1 MKQPHRSSISQTLT
15 NATNSVQSVEYTVTP
30 ISGADGL
37 CEGAPFTLIVQVDPK
52 PTLDDVVLPAIC
64 SGETFNHLPVEAGGI
79 NGTDSIPANTTYTW
93 TVVDANGLVTGD
105 SNETIG
111 QTSISQTLT
120 NGSNVPQTLVYTV
133 TPTSGDQGNCVGAE
147 FTLTI
152 VVNPTPV
159 IPTLTDEIC
168 SEETFVV
175 IPVNNPPTA
184 IVPANTTYTWIVV
197 DNTNVTGD
205 TNETT
210 PQILY
215 KSNPYKRHK

>member
-1 MKQPHRSSISQTLT
+1 MNNPPTSIVPANTTYTWIVVDNTNVTGDTNETTPQISISQTLT

-152 VVNPTPV
+152 VVNPTPNQ
-159 IPTLTDEIC
+159 E
-168 SEETFVV
+168 
-175 IPVNNPPTA
+175 
-184 IVPANTTYTWIVV
+184 
-197 DNTNVTGD
+197 
-205 TNETT
+205 
-210 PQILY
+210 
-215 KSNPYKRHK
+215 K